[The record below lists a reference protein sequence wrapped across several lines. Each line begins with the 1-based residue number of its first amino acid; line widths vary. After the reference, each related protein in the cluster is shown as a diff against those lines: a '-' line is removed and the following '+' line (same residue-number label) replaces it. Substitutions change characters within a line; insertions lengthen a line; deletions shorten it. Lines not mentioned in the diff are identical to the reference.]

1 MDNIFRKFCQYYI
14 TDKEPKLLEEL
25 RELAQDEFDD
35 YDIEVKEFLNSLQKS
50 LKRLGYSIDFE
61 SFCNLLEEYINKKET
76 LSDEEKR
83 EYLKVLRNL
92 ADLYEI
98 NLREELERYVSYKK
112 EELTIDENNLFY
124 RFCKY
129 NISPNNNVEEFNEL
143 KELAENNNISFKEL
157 QKKSIMFVEEL
168 KLSAEHL
175 GFDIEVDGID
185 YIVRDYLRK
194 KSKLTDYDKTR
205 YLKVLLYLSE

>member
-25 RELAQDEFDD
+25 HELAQDEFDD

-92 ADLYEI
+92 ADLYEVQ
-98 NLREELERYVSYKK
+98 YF
-112 EELTIDENNLFY
+112 T
-124 RFCKY
+124 
-129 NISPNNNVEEFNEL
+129 
-143 KELAENNNISFKEL
+143 
-157 QKKSIMFVEEL
+157 
-168 KLSAEHL
+168 
-175 GFDIEVDGID
+175 
-185 YIVRDYLRK
+185 
-194 KSKLTDYDKTR
+194 
-205 YLKVLLYLSE
+205 